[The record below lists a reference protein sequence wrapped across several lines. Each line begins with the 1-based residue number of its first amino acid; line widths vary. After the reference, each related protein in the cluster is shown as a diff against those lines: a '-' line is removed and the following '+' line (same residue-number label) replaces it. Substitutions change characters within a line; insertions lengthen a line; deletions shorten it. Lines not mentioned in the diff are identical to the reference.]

1 MANVIELPQHA
12 RAATGPEACAA
23 LQVLLAQMPPELREA
38 RCFTFRVAIHGRDA
52 VLHGVTIFGG
62 RDG

>member
-1 MANVIELPQHA
+1 MADVIELPQHA

-23 LQVLLAQMPPELREA
+23 LQVLLAQMPHELRAAE
-38 RCFTFRVAIHGRDA
+38 CFTFRVAMHGRDA
-52 VLHGVTIFGG
+52 VLHGFTTFGG